1 MLGNIGVKDHA
12 VPSWRHDEGVSQQRT
27 QTSRPVQYS
36 NGELC
41 SKGTLL
47 GAAFVHAVG
56 VAAKGSGG
64 LSVRLARV
72 MGAGRGQSAAAGMRH
87 DGVLVDLPG
96 QAEGSVETVRPESCH
111 RGTSYFLRVGGGLQ
125 DVFRGWVEGVG
136 GEVFVAGNADRDLLQ
151 GP

>member
-1 MLGNIGVKDHA
+1 MAEPRGDLRPTPGLTLGSADRCARQYRRA

-96 QAEGSVETVRPESCH
+96 QAEGSVETVRPES
-111 RGTSYFLRVGGGLQ
+111 
-125 DVFRGWVEGVG
+125 
-136 GEVFVAGNADRDLLQ
+136 
-151 GP
+151 